1 MNRRGFTLIELILSL
16 SLVAVLLLVALSSV
30 RFGAGLWESG
40 NKTADRGWIK
50 RYFTTVFQSEVS
62 SAFPYADSEGSIVFS
77 GMPEKFIFV
86 SAGGFGG
93 GLPWGGAR
101 LVEYGVE
108 DGSLVMKERALP
120 DAGEGSYVRETELS
134 DDVGQVRFSYLGAGG
149 WEDGWNGAEKNG
161 LPKAV
166 KAAVFVKGVEKAF
179 EFSAP
184 VMLNSVN
191 SGAQ

>member
-1 MNRRGFTLIELILSL
+1 MNRRGFTLIELVLSL
-16 SLVAVLLLVALSSV
+16 CLVAVLLLVALSSV

-62 SAFPYADSEGSIVFS
+62 SAFPYAGPDGDIVFS
-77 GMPEKFIFV
+77 GTPERLIFV
-86 SAGGFGG
+86 SAGGFSG

-101 LVEYGVE
+101 LIEYAVEEGC
-108 DGSLVMKERALP
+108 LVLKERALP
-120 DAGEGSYVRETELS
+120 DGGEKSQMNEAELS
-134 DDVGQVRFSYLGAGG
+134 KDVERVRFSFLGAAG
-149 WEDGWNGAEKNG
+149 WEDGWNGAEKKS
-161 LPKAV
+161 LPKAI

-184 VMLNSVN
+184 VMINSVD
-191 SGAQ
+191 SGAK

>member
-1 MNRRGFTLIELILSL
+1 MNRRGFTLIELVLSL
-16 SLVAVLLLVALSSV
+16 SLVAVLLLIALSSV

-40 NKTADRGWIK
+40 NKTAERGWIK
-50 RYFTTVFQSEVS
+50 RYFTTVFLSEVS
-62 SAFPYADSEGSIVFS
+62 SAFTYADSDGAIVFS
-77 GMPEKFIFV
+77 GMPEKLIFV
-86 SAGGFGG
+86 SAGFCG

-120 DAGEGSYVRETELS
+120 DAREKSYARETELS
-134 DDVGQVRFSYLGAGG
+134 NDVEQVRFSYLGAAG

-184 VMLNSVN
+184 VMLKSVN
-191 SGAQ
+191 SGAE